1 MRTTLLRVLVL
12 SAIVFANAVPLAS
25 QEQNVVEELAL
36 LLQAED
42 SRRWDGPLFESS
54 LNHPSP
60 QVRRTAAMGIG
71 RIGDW
76 RGTPLLILALTD
88 RDTTVQT
95 TVMFA
100 LGLLEDPAAVE
111 AIIDR
116 LRASPNISSEP
127 AVEGISA
134 LAKIGGPEA
143 GTFMDRLLGGSARV
157 TVEDPESLKA
167 RALIDAWRLRDDA
180 PITQLLVFVDD
191 QAEDWRWRSLFS
203 LARLRT
209 PAAGDAFLRALSD
222 PSPIVRTVAAGALTR
237 RFVGQAGID
246 ATTCTDLLARAI
258 NDADPGVQ
266 IAALKALGSF
276 RNPETSAAMVVSLD
290 AVMPNVRVQAAR
302 SLGFSGGPLAT
313 RELTRVA
320 TERESFAVA
329 REALLGLA
337 KFDSMAFI
345 AVAPGWASSR
355 SWRDRMIA
363 AEGWEQVAPGPGPGK
378 PLFLQDGDPRVVAA
392 ALRGWIRGADQPGAE
407 LATEARLLITH
418 EDAVVRA
425 AAATALG
432 KVGEP
437 RDVQSLS
444 AMFRRAQS
452 DSIPDAALAALD
464 ALLLLAEASAEGES
478 AVLMVFLGP
487 TPRPNNYVIRGW
499 AEDNWPAAL
508 ERWGPA
514 YPLDTGFSL
523 QDYRA
528 VAERFL
534 VNQNEAYPHV
544 FVETDNNG
552 SFEIELF
559 GPEAPLTVLRFLGLV
574 DRHFFDGNQWHRVVP
589 NFVAQDGDP
598 RGDGWGQAPGAIRD
612 EINRR
617 RFRTRYVGL
626 AASGPD
632 TGSSQWFIT
641 LSPQPQLDGTYTV
654 FGRIVGPARGLQR
667 LTQGDRIR
675 SIRR

>member
-12 SAIVFANAVPLAS
+12 SAIVSANAVPLAS

-222 PSPIVRTVAAGALTR
+222 PSPLVRTVAAGALTR

-276 RNPETSAAMVVSLD
+276 RNPETSAAMAVSLD
-290 AVMPNVRVQAAR
+290 AVMPNVM
-302 SLGFSGGPLAT
+302 GH
-313 RELTRVA
+313 
-320 TERESFAVA
+320 
-329 REALLGLA
+329 
-337 KFDSMAFI
+337 
-345 AVAPGWASSR
+345 AP
-355 SWRDRMIA
+355 
-363 AEGWEQVAPGPGPGK
+363 
-378 PLFLQDGDPRVVAA
+378 
-392 ALRGWIRGADQPGAE
+392 
-407 LATEARLLITH
+407 
-418 EDAVVRA
+418 
-425 AAATALG
+425 
-432 KVGEP
+432 
-437 RDVQSLS
+437 
-444 AMFRRAQS
+444 
-452 DSIPDAALAALD
+452 
-464 ALLLLAEASAEGES
+464 
-478 AVLMVFLGP
+478 
-487 TPRPNNYVIRGW
+487 
-499 AEDNWPAAL
+499 
-508 ERWGPA
+508 
-514 YPLDTGFSL
+514 
-523 QDYRA
+523 
-528 VAERFL
+528 
-534 VNQNEAYPHV
+534 
-544 FVETDNNG
+544 
-552 SFEIELF
+552 
-559 GPEAPLTVLRFLGLV
+559 
-574 DRHFFDGNQWHRVVP
+574 
-589 NFVAQDGDP
+589 
-598 RGDGWGQAPGAIRD
+598 
-612 EINRR
+612 
-617 RFRTRYVGL
+617 
-626 AASGPD
+626 
-632 TGSSQWFIT
+632 
-641 LSPQPQLDGTYTV
+641 
-654 FGRIVGPARGLQR
+654 
-667 LTQGDRIR
+667 
-675 SIRR
+675 